1 MHHRLKYLGDNKCCL
16 HEEQVSSRQICR
28 TCRAVQP
35 GRDGRRR
42 RRYRGSEG
50 RLEIINLSQLST
62 SSYDAARL
70 LGTIARAYLIWYDT
84 IWYDSRT
91 TSQREFAT
99 AADCQPRRT
108 VHPGAAAAAS
118 LMSGTFAP
126 PDICPEHRSPPPSVN
141 NHCRGRGHLP
151 PGIWL
156 GL

>member
-99 AADCQPRRT
+99 ATDCQPRRI
-108 VHPGAAAAAS
+108 PG
-118 LMSGTFAP
+118 P
-126 PDICPEHRSPPPSVN
+126 PPPRRWCPGHLLPRTSAPEHRSPPPSVN